1 MKKTEMQPKVTL
13 VGAGPGDPDL
23 LTLKAVKALKKAK
36 AVLYDA
42 LVNEEIL
49 DHAPNA
55 VKLYIGKRK
64 GNHSYTQD
72 QINDLLV
79 SYAKK
84 YGKIVRLKGGDPFV
98 FGRGKEETDYLEG
111 FGIKTAIIPGITSAI
126 AVPASVGIPVTKRR
140 VSESFWV
147 ITGTTSSR
155 TLSTD
160 VKLAAQST
168 ATVII
173 LMGMSKLSEIADIY
187 KANNRE
193 DMPVA
198 IIQNGTKKEAQ
209 QAIGTMSTIVDLVA
223 EKQLSSPAIIII
235 GEVVNGHKSLL
246 TYFNEQFMEDDF
258 IYQNLDIEPITA

>member
-1 MKKTEMQPKVTL
+1 MKKTDIKPKVTL
-13 VGAGPGDPDL
+13 IGAGPGDPDL

-42 LVNEEIL
+42 LVNETIL
-49 DHAPNA
+49 EHAPDA

-79 SYAKK
+79 TYATK
-84 YGKIVRLKGGDPFV
+84 YGNIIRLKGGDPFV
-98 FGRGKEETDYLEG
+98 FGRGKEETNYLER

-126 AVPASVGIPVTKRR
+126 AVPASVGIPVTQRSI
-140 VSESFWV
+140 SESFWV

-155 TLSTD
+155 VLSGD
-160 VKLAAQST
+160 VKLAAQSS

-173 LMGMSKLSEIADIY
+173 LMGMSKLSEIVDIY
-187 KANNRE
+187 KQNNRAN
-193 DMPVA
+193 MSVA
-198 IIQNGTKKEAQ
+198 IIQNGTKEEAK
-209 QAIGTMSTIVDLVA
+209 QAIGTITNIVGLVK

-235 GEVVNGHKSLL
+235 GEVVNEHKSLL
-246 TYFNEQFMEDDF
+246 TYFNDQFMEDDF
-258 IYQNLDIEPITA
+258 IYQNLDIEPITE

>member
-1 MKKTEMQPKVTL
+1 MKNTKIQPKVTL

-49 DHAPNA
+49 EHAPNA

-64 GNHSYTQD
+64 GNHSHTQD

-79 SYAKK
+79 EYAQK
-84 YGKIVRLKGGDPFV
+84 YRKVVRLKGGDPFV

-126 AVPASVGIPVTKRR
+126 AVPASVGIPVTQRTM
-140 VSESFWV
+140 SESFWV
-147 ITGTTSSR
+147 ITGTTSAR
-155 TLSTD
+155 TLSND
-160 VKLAAQST
+160 IKLAAQST
-168 ATVII
+168 ATVVI
-173 LMGMSKLSEIADIY
+173 LMGMSKLSEIVSIY
-187 KANNRE
+187 KDNNRHT
-193 DMPVA
+193 MPVG

-209 QAIGTMSTIVDLVA
+209 QAIGTIETIEAMVEA
-223 EKQLSSPAIIII
+223 KKLSSPAIIII
-235 GEVVNGHKSLL
+235 GDVVNGHKSLL

-258 IYQNLDIEPITA
+258 IYQNLDIEPIIS

>member
-1 MKKTEMQPKVTL
+1 MKNTNIKPKVTL
-13 VGAGPGDPDL
+13 VGAGPGDPYL

-42 LVNEEIL
+42 LVNEAIL
-49 DHAPNA
+49 EHAPDA

-72 QINDLLV
+72 EINNLLV
-79 SYAKK
+79 TYAQK
-84 YGKIVRLKGGDPFV
+84 YGKVVRLKGGDPFV
-98 FGRGKEETDYLEG
+98 FGRGKEETDYLER
-111 FGIKTAIIPGITSAI
+111 FSIKTAIIPGITSAI
-126 AVPASVGIPVTKRR
+126 AVPASVGIPVTQRR

-155 TLSTD
+155 TLSSD

-173 LMGMSKLSEIADIY
+173 LMGMSKLSEITTIY
-187 KANNRE
+187 KDNNRA

-198 IIQNGTKKEAQ
+198 IIQNGTKEDAK
-209 QAIGTMSTIVDLVA
+209 QAIGTIENIVDLVKD
-223 EKQLSSPAIIII
+223 KQLSSPAIIII

-246 TYFNEQFMEDDF
+246 TYFNDQFMEDDF
-258 IYQNLDIEPITA
+258 IYQNLDIEPITQ